1 MAQKIINLTLPVVIQ
16 EIEDIF
22 DGCFYHPY
30 QQAFAIPE
38 LRQKLI
44 AYVLS
49 RVRNRYAF
57 IEEEQATI
65 SNNICSQEQRLHI
78 EAVIQSGI
86 HQVFQ
91 ENADL
96 VNHHISNN

>member
-22 DGCFYHPY
+22 DDCFYHPY

-49 RVRNRYAF
+49 RIRNRYVV
-57 IEEEQATI
+57 IEEQATI
-65 SNNICSQEQRLHI
+65 SNNLCSQERLHI
-78 EAVIQSGI
+78 ETVIQSGI
-86 HQVFQ
+86 RQVLQ
-91 ENADL
+91 ENADW
-96 VNHHISNN
+96 VNHHIYNN

>member
-1 MAQKIINLTLPVVIQ
+1 MSQQIINLTLPVVIQ
-16 EIEDIF
+16 EIENIF

-44 AYVLS
+44 AYVLN
-49 RVRNRYAF
+49 RIRNRYVV
-57 IEEEQATI
+57 IEEQATI
-65 SNNICSQEQRLHI
+65 SDNLCSQEQRLHI

-91 ENADL
+91 ENADW
-96 VNHHISNN
+96 VSHHISNN